1 MLPHDAPHGFRQGT
15 VPLPK
20 VIATFAR
27 RPAADT
33 SPSLLVH
40 TTGDAP
46 AVRSSYGALDLMI
59 HCRRPVIWA
68 GSSVQVSQSSTAL
81 PICESA
87 SLGWL
92 RELLGDSLDHGFVVH
107 AGRDCYPLGE

>member
-1 MLPHDAPHGFRQGT
+1 M
-15 VPLPK
+15 
-20 VIATFAR
+20 
-27 RPAADT
+27 
-33 SPSLLVH
+33 
-40 TTGDAP
+40 
-46 AVRSSYGALDLMI
+46 RSSYGALDLMI

-92 RELLGDSLDHGFVVH
+92 RELLGDGLDHGFVVH
-107 AGRDCYPLGE
+107 TGRDCYPLGERLLAVPLSLVAGSG